1 MPDKTPTLPSRRR
14 RFDRGWLMR
23 QSAAW
28 ADEARV
34 LAAGPLRGRMLTAQ
48 TAAVR
53 FGRRIPPR
61 RFTAL

>member
-1 MPDKTPTLPSRRR
+1 
-14 RFDRGWLMR
+14 MR

-48 TAAVR
+48 PVAVR
-53 FGRRIPPR
+53 FDRRMPPR